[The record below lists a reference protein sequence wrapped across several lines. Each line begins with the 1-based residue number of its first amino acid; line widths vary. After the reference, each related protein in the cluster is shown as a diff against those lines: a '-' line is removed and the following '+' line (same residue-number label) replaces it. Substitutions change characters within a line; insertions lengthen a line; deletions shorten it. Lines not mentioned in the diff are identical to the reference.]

1 MGFLFHKRPE
11 CPLFPDGLQVDAVK
25 NARFLVAALPVLL
38 LTCAPP
44 FDLAVSQS
52 ARVAQKLTHMGQVG
66 PMDPNSIGLNSSS
79 SQGNEDVVFF
89 PEKDGAGGI
98 TLQAGFLYAIDQ
110 AGQSVSFV
118 ASNGGGYARYGS
130 SQFLGPVSTDPYPN
144 QVLQTA
150 KSLHSGVGF
159 QFVDSLPSNNTYVFA
174 SGDPVLNT
182 LTTTP
187 PVPMVN
193 LVAVTPF
200 NVLGAAQVIGLSI
213 YPDPNPTFDWIS
225 VLIQSQ
231 TFPNSFLEGRFQYSA
246 GTVTTP
252 GIALRG
258 TTAYDLSPFAA
269 TPANRVL
276 YYYDPVPA
284 VPRSYV
290 SVWSSPMAQ
299 GAWSTWVW
307 TDSVPSYS
315 RLSGIDHR
323 IDALLTTGELFST
336 EGNTCRVYD
345 PNTPTGNLEAEFT
358 LGDLRFVGEVY
369 VAGVPTMLF
378 SHAVWFNRQVSFDVY
393 SIPTSQLKSLA
404 Q

>member
-1 MGFLFHKRPE
+1 
-11 CPLFPDGLQVDAVK
+11 VDAVK
-25 NARFLVAALPVLL
+25 KARFLVAALPVLL

-52 ARVAQKLTHMGQVG
+52 ARVAQKLTHVGQVG
-66 PMDPNSIGLNSSS
+66 PVDPNSVSLNSSS

-89 PEKDGAGGI
+89 PEKDLTGGI
-98 TLQAGFLYAIDQ
+98 TLQAGFLYSIDQ
-110 AGQSVSFV
+110 SGQSVSFV
-118 ASNGGGYARYGS
+118 ASNGSSYVRYGNT
-130 SQFLGPVSTDPYPN
+130 QFLGPVSTDPYPN

-159 QFVDSLPSNNTYVFA
+159 QFADSMPFNNTYVFA

-182 LTTTP
+182 LTTTSP
-187 PVPMVN
+187 LPMAN
-193 LVAVTPF
+193 LVSGTPF
-200 NVLGAAQVIGLSI
+200 NLLSAPQVIGLSI
-213 YPDPNPTFDWIS
+213 YPDPSTSLDWIS
-225 VLIQSQ
+225 VLIQDQASP
-231 TFPNSFLEGRFQYSA
+231 TSFLEGRFRFSA

-252 GIALRG
+252 GNALRG
-258 TTAYDLSPFAA
+258 TTPYDLSPFAV

-276 YYYDPVPA
+276 YYYDRVPA

-307 TDSVPSYS
+307 TNTAPNFSP
-315 RLSGIDHR
+315 LPGIAHR

-336 EGNTCRVYD
+336 EGNTGRVYD
-345 PNTPTGNLEAEFT
+345 PTTPTGNLEAEFT
-358 LGDLRFVGEVY
+358 LGDLRFIGEVY
-369 VAGVPTMLF
+369 IGGIPNVLF